1 MNYTCKDYRLEN
13 RLLAL
18 KKQIESPELSPEM
31 QREIKAEIKE
41 LEKALGM
48 D

>member
-18 KKQIESPELSPEM
+18 KKQIEAPDLDPEL
-31 QREIKAEIKE
+31 QKEIEEEIKE